1 MTVGKKYLKRN
12 VLGTIPFFEDLSNGA
27 ELTESCKSR
36 ERIVQPAVCKR
47 WSANDVNR
55 LNVLHAA
62 ECRHC
67 PCYEGAIPQYITN
80 KYRPHSSLAV
90 VPTEDGYGDYLNWI
104 AHADATLTF
113 PQTVVLRYTLQE
125 PGRADNAA
133 IDYGKWFIAR
143 LRRLDNNLADGR
155 FVYRRTVP
163 PHCTTHCSK
172 QSNLEGCWIRSLVS
186 RGGAVCQSL
195 CGVTCVTYQH
205 ASQEETSSGITNT
218 ASAAL
223 AMY

>member
-1 MTVGKKYLKRN
+1 MASFRLWHCQGARSFRCLWTITELGLPKSSYQLITMPFPPRMTVGKKYLKRN

-163 PHCTTHCSK
+163 PHCTVPPTAP
-172 QSNLEGCWIRSLVS
+172 S
-186 RGGAVCQSL
+186 RA
-195 CGVTCVTYQH
+195 T
-205 ASQEETSSGITNT
+205 
-218 ASAAL
+218 
-223 AMY
+223 